1 MKKNLDVFSNI
12 VLPISVLME
21 ILVHFRDNLDLLYD
35 FVKFFLEKKFKLYNN
50 VSNYGLL
57 DTQYF
62 LLGAMGKDL
71 LNSYVKK
78 TILTQKLEMESIFH
92 CPL

>member
-1 MKKNLDVFSNI
+1 
-12 VLPISVLME
+12 ME

-35 FVKFFLEKKFKLYNN
+35 FVKFFLDKKFKLYNN

-78 TILTQKLEMESIFH
+78 TILTQKLEMESIFS
-92 CPL
+92 LSFVSITLMLYFY